1 LRADVQIFLFK
12 RKHLSIQKKTSAGS
26 IFTMKQTK
34 DCLINAIKKRIS
46 FDEYNNEEQEK
57 IQRLKLNCN
66 VFATICAPHHLHS
79 RICPNKH
86 QVKNKYC

>member
-1 LRADVQIFLFK
+1 LKPRFFK
-12 RKHLSIQKKTSAGS
+12 RLKKNFESRCADFSIQKKTSAGS

-46 FDEYNNEEQEK
+46 FDEYKNEEQEK

-66 VFATICAPHHLHS
+66 FFAIICAPHHLHS

-86 QVKNKYC
+86 